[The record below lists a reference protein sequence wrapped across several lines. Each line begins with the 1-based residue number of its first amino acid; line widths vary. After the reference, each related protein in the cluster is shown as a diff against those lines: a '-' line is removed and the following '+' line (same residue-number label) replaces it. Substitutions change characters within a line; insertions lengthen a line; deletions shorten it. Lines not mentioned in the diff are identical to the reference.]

1 MSHDA
6 TNWAIKQRGIKPA
19 LKIVLWHLC
28 DCYNPE
34 YGAFPSQE
42 YLSENCEVPRSTL
55 NVYLGELE
63 RAGLIAREQ
72 RREAGSK
79 RQERTRYYFPFE
91 PAFASKRVHNPCPE
105 TGHGRRDAESS
116 FNGEPSPETAE
127 SRVQNLDSN
136 LVKEPVKEPVN
147 SRDGVRGLSKEERKA
162 IENRFWRLV
171 KDWPGTTGMPKN
183 GWLREW
189 FALTDEE
196 RDRAER
202 RKPVWLATL
211 KEQRKS
217 HIPAP
222 STYFSEK
229 LFDDVADPRA
239 PVKPAHAPAAP
250 YGKLWGAYRFVDL
263 FRTPYGVL
271 TGLTITERSLVA
283 QGKAN
288 EADLI
293 REKVRKSGWPTVNRM
308 HDKARMGAA
317 SVCSTLYEDIA
328 SGFVPVLRDGDAWQ
342 AWAREHE
349 RRGWPWLDDTR
360 PMERVYF
367 PPINP
372 DLPLDEA
379 VRAALD
385 DFAGA
390 IADIQK
396 GKSHDAA

>member
-91 PAFASKRVHNPCPE
+91 AVFASKQDKNPCPE
-105 TGHGRRDAESS
+105 TGHGLAEAESS
-116 FNGEPSPETAE
+116 LEPQPCPEITE

-136 LVKEPVKEPVN
+136 LVKEPVREPVN
-147 SRDGVRGLSKEERKA
+147 LREGVRELSKEERKA

-171 KDWPGTTGMPKN
+171 KDWPQTEGMPKN

-189 FALTDEE
+189 FALTDDE
-196 RDRAER
+196 RDTAER
-202 RKPVWLATL
+202 RKPVWLAKL
-211 KEQRKS
+211 REQRKS

-222 STYFSEK
+222 STYFREK
-229 LFDDVADPRA
+229 LFNEVSDPQAA
-239 PVKPAHAPAAP
+239 PKPTHAAAAP
-250 YGKLWGAYRFVDL
+250 YGKLWGAARLADL
-263 FRTPYGVL
+263 LRAPYGQIAA
-271 TGLTITERSLVA
+271 LTISERGLVA
-283 QGKAN
+283 QGKAD
-288 EADLI
+288 EAELMRD
-293 REKVRKSGWPTVNRM
+293 KVRKTGWSVVNRM
-308 HDKARMGAA
+308 HEKARSGQP
-317 SVCSTLYEDIA
+317 SVCQTLYEDVA
-328 SGFVPVLRDGDAWQ
+328 SGFVAVMRDGDIWQ

-349 RRGWPWLDDTR
+349 RRGWPWIDDTR
-360 PMERVYF
+360 PAERAYF
-367 PPINP
+367 PPLNL
-372 DLPLDEA
+372 DLPFDEA